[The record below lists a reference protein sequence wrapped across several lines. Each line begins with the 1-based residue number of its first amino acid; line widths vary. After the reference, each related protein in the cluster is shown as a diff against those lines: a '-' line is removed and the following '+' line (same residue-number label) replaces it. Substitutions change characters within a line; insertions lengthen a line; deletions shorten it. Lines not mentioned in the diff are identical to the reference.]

1 MINGVGILAE
11 VIEYRNNFGFRVNLN
26 AFGTC
31 TNTGTVFSNGLDFY
45 VQNGL
50 NISSVVMEVE
60 IDCDQVYTDSW

>member
-1 MINGVGILAE
+1 MIRGVGVLAE

-45 VQNGL
+45 V
-50 NISSVVMEVE
+50 
-60 IDCDQVYTDSW
+60 